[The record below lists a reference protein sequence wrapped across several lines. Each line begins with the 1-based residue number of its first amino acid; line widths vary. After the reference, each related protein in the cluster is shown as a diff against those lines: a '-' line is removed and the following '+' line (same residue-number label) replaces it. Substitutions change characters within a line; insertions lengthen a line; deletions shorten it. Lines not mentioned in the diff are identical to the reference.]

1 MSSAQELPAL
11 LASLQ
16 NALKLQSALMAKFE
30 QRETVMQTSFNQ
42 RMQALQGEVALVH
55 RRVDDIVGGASVRIA
70 KEAHDAMAPI
80 AAHYGR
86 DVSATSAQLQKASR
100 TVWLW
105 FGAAGAILLLVL
117 LVGWVVLAYYRREL
131 AVARDELQ
139 RYENAIPA
147 YKRSTPP
154 MSSSA
159 AVGSART
166 TTRTDNGRAASGST
180 GRPGL
185 AHSRK
190 RPTSGATAPR
200 TPGCRSP
207 PMDFDLGKIKGCDL
221 SQPFIIGLAAGGAP
235 QRLTRTCYT
244 RNSNK
249 SRTHP

>member
-139 RYENAIPA
+139 RYENAIPVVQA
-147 YKRSTPP
+147 FYASDVVICGGRICSNDDPNGQRAGSKRQYRQ
-154 MSSSA
+154 
-159 AVGSART
+159 AR
-166 TTRTDNGRAASGST
+166 A
-180 GRPGL
+180 RP
-185 AHSRK
+185 
-190 RPTSGATAPR
+190 
-200 TPGCRSP
+200 
-207 PMDFDLGKIKGCDL
+207 
-221 SQPFIIGLAAGGAP
+221 QP
-235 QRLTRTCYT
+235 
-244 RNSNK
+244 
-249 SRTHP
+249 